1 MGATDVIA
9 SVKAELGKPN
19 SLQPNKGAGIDFSLF
34 LAVLGK
40 ICWELYIDGLVV
52 SSDGNL
58 LDALGA
64 SIKAALSNR
73 GIPRIHVVAG
83 ASSDEQTE
91 ANTSDDE
98 FLLSDTSAVLL

>member
-64 SIKAALSNR
+64 SIKNTLLLLKAFTEDLMTSCF
-73 GIPRIHVVAG
+73 
-83 ASSDEQTE
+83 SSR
-91 ANTSDDE
+91 
-98 FLLSDTSAVLL
+98 LL